1 MARDRK
7 RAKQRRDRRD
17 RRPPAGRG
25 GLRTGVRRAEE
36 EEELEA
42 PSPLEHSSAE
52 VDIAE
57 AQMAVGRPE
66 LADDEEP
73 LTEAELIEAEE
84 ADAELA
90 DAEGGGF
97 GGGRRG
103 RGADDEEEGGP
114 VPSAGGPARAR
125 PREVPGNRILAFL
138 QGSWREL
145 QRVQWPDR
153 KQVAQATGVVIVFVI
168 VAGLFLGLIDAV
180 SQKIVNAIL

>member
-7 RAKQRRDRRD
+7 RAKQRRDRRE

-25 GLRTGVRRAEE
+25 GVRTDVRRAEE

-42 PSPLEHSSAE
+42 PAPLEHSSAE

-57 AQMAVGRPE
+57 AQMALGRPE
-66 LADDEEP
+66 LAEDEEP
-73 LTEAELIEAEE
+73 LTEEELVEAEE
-84 ADAELA
+84 
-90 DAEGGGF
+90 
-97 GGGRRG
+97 
-103 RGADDEEEGGP
+103 EEEEEHP
-114 VPSAGGPARAR
+114 VPRTAAAPAPRH
-125 PREVPGNRILAFL
+125 REVPGNRILAFL

-153 KQVAQATGVVIVFVI
+153 RQVAQATGVVIVFVI
-168 VAGLFLGLIDAV
+168 IAGLFLGLVDAI

>member
-7 RAKQRRDRRD
+7 RAKQRRDRRE

-25 GLRTGVRRAEE
+25 GLRTDVRRAEE

-42 PSPLEHSSAE
+42 PAPLEHSSAE

-57 AQMAVGRPE
+57 AQMALGRPE

-73 LTEAELIEAEE
+73 LTEEEVVEAEE
-84 ADAELA
+84 ADEELHPVSRA
-90 DAEGGGF
+90 GAAP
-97 GGGRRG
+97 RR
-103 RGADDEEEGGP
+103 
-114 VPSAGGPARAR
+114 
-125 PREVPGNRILAFL
+125 REPGGNRVIAFL

-153 KQVAQATGVVIVFVI
+153 RQVAQATGVVIVFVI
-168 VAGLFLGLIDAV
+168 VAGLFLGLVDAV
-180 SQKIVNAIL
+180 SQKLVNAIL